1 MGHVQCTLC
10 NFKCFFYEC
19 TESNSQISP
28 QALNT
33 ERHYRW
39 KWFPILQKSSRTA
52 IWSIGGI
59 FEYTADQ
66 IGEASKANPGHVFR
80 ASSAFPNGS
89 QAVIG
94 HATYATL
101 PCIRHDT
108 ALYIAHHTWQPFAVR
123 KLRHILQIPHIPY
136 NLLQTRV
143 KGSICFGRPVHN
155 EASLQGI
162 AWASIVSST
171 TIEDYACKRYI
182 QYFMGYED
190 YAC

>member
-10 NFKCFFYEC
+10 DFKCFFYEC

-52 IWSIGGI
+52 IWSIGRI

-66 IGEASKANPGHVFR
+66 IGAASKANPGHVFR

-108 ALYIAHHTWQPFAVR
+108 ALHIAQTSPYPTIPPHTVQSFA
-123 KLRHILQIPHIPY
+123 
-136 NLLQTRV
+136 N
-143 KGSICFGRPVHN
+143 GSICFGRPDHN
-155 EASLQGI
+155 EASFQGI
-162 AWASIVSST
+162 AWASMVSST
-171 TIEDYACKRYI
+171 TIEDYVCKCYI
-182 QYFMGYED
+182 LYFMGYED